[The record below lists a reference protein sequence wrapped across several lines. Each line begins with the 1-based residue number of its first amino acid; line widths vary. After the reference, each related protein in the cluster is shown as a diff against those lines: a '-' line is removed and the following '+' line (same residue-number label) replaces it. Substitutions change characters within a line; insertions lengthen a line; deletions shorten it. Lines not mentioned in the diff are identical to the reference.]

1 MEAEVNAGIDDAA
14 PTKIAILGIKID
26 QGDYKVNVDIPIV
39 MNDS

>member
-14 PTKIAILGIKID
+14 TTKLAILGIKIS
-26 QGDYKVNVDIPIV
+26 QGDNKVDVDVPIV